1 MFFSVLS
8 NFINL
13 SIRNK
18 IIFLFSILL
27 IIPIIIIG
35 LFTYNYIISVVQKR
49 AVDYTSEIQY
59 SIISK
64 TDSYFS
70 QMNDLLMNI
79 AYETDDMTSLDS
91 SLRIMPDYETRQDN
105 KTLQYLKETDQIY
118 NVLLASTRKSKYI
131 NSISLYS
138 ESRNILAYK
147 TIYNVNNSYS
157 PDNEDWFKK
166 VQASK
171 REIIISNTHRDN
183 QLIDNSKSNVITIAR
198 KIYNPADYS
207 EIGILAMNISLDA
220 INDLYKDILKNEGV
234 KVYFVNGDGFINY
247 CNDNSQYMG
256 YLDAEIKSDILN
268 PEGIFTFFDNDGSK
282 MFATY
287 QTSSLTGWK
296 ILFTMKYSN
305 LVLEANVLKAVIIIV
320 IIFLCSFL
328 YFLIVY
334 FSKRIVRP
342 IKNLELGM
350 STAIQS
356 NFKNKLDIT
365 SIDEVG
371 RLGEKFNLML
381 DKINQLISDVYYEQD
396 LKKQAEINA
405 LQAQINPHF
414 LYNTLNTIKLM
425 AVLQKAD
432 KIADTIDSL
441 VKLLQFTAKKTEEF
455 VSIKDE
461 VTALQDY
468 IEIQKVRYYNKI
480 KFFFEIEE
488 ATLSFKTL
496 KFTLQPFIENSIFH
510 GLEPRGG
517 KGTITVKIFRQEDD
531 ICFIVKDDGT
541 GMDEG
546 TLDNLLNTDHEYKN
560 SFNKIGIRNVHQRI
574 KLYFGNQYGVNIKSH
589 INAGTLS
596 SNKNTGYFIKEP
608 AYD

>member
-1 MFFSVLS
+1 MFFSVLR

-49 AVDYTSEIQY
+49 AVDYTSEIQH

-79 AYETDDMTSLDS
+79 AYETNDMTSLDLS
-91 SLRIMPDYETRQDN
+91 RRAMPDNETRQDN

-131 NSISLYS
+131 NSISLYT
-138 ESRNILAYK
+138 ESRNVLAYK

-256 YLDAEIKSDILN
+256 YLDAEIKSDILK
-268 PEGIFTFFDNDGSK
+268 PEGIFTFFDNDGAK

-396 LKKQAEINA
+396 LKRQAEINA

-425 AVLQKAD
+425 AVLQKSD
-432 KIADTIDSL
+432 KIANTIDSL

-480 KFFFEIEE
+480 KFIFEIEE

-531 ICFIVKDDGT
+531 ICFTVRDDGT
-541 GMDEG
+541 GMDEA
-546 TLDNLLNTDHEYKN
+546 TLNNLLNTDHENKN
-560 SFNKIGIRNVHQRI
+560 SFNKIGIKNVHQRI
-574 KLYFGNQYGVNIKSH
+574 KLYFGYQYGVNIKSH
-589 INAGTLS
+589 INAGTEAQ
-596 SNKNTGYFIKEP
+596 IKIP
-608 AYD
+608 VIL

>member
-91 SLRIMPDYETRQDN
+91 SRRIMPDYETRQDN

-546 TLDNLLNTDHEYKN
+546 TLDNLLNTDHENKN

-589 INAGTLS
+589 INAGTEAQ
-596 SNKNTGYFIKEP
+596 IKIP
-608 AYD
+608 VIL

>member
-1 MFFSVLS
+1 MFFSVLR

-49 AVDYTSEIQY
+49 AVDYTSEIQH

-79 AYETDDMTSLDS
+79 AYETNDMTSLDLS
-91 SLRIMPDYETRQDN
+91 RRAMPDNETRQDN

-131 NSISLYS
+131 NSISLYT
-138 ESRNILAYK
+138 ESRNVLAYK

-268 PEGIFTFFDNDGSK
+268 PEGIFTFFDNDGAK

-396 LKKQAEINA
+396 LKRQAEINA

-425 AVLQKAD
+425 AVLQKSD
-432 KIADTIDSL
+432 KIANTIDSL

-480 KFFFEIEE
+480 KFIFEIEE

-531 ICFIVKDDGT
+531 ICFTVRDDGT
-541 GMDEG
+541 GMDEA
-546 TLDNLLNTDHEYKN
+546 TLNNLLNTDHENKN

-574 KLYFGNQYGVNIKSH
+574 KLYFGYQYGVNIKSH
-589 INAGTLS
+589 INAGTEAQ
-596 SNKNTGYFIKEP
+596 IKIP
-608 AYD
+608 VIL

>member
-1 MFFSVLS
+1 MFFSVLR

-49 AVDYTSEIQY
+49 AVDYTSEIQH

-79 AYETDDMTSLDS
+79 AYETNDMTSLDLS
-91 SLRIMPDYETRQDN
+91 RRAMPDNETRQDN

-131 NSISLYS
+131 NSISLYT
-138 ESRNILAYK
+138 ESRNVLAYK

-268 PEGIFTFFDNDGSK
+268 PEGIFTFFDNDGAK

-305 LVLEANVLKAVIIIV
+305 LVLEANVLKAVIITV

-350 STAIQS
+350 STAIQN

-371 RLGEKFNLML
+371 RLGENFNLML

-425 AVLQKAD
+425 AVLQKSD
-432 KIADTIDSL
+432 KIANTIDSL

-480 KFFFEIEE
+480 KFIFEIEE

-517 KGTITVKIFRQEDD
+517 KGTITVKIFKQEDD

-546 TLDNLLNTDHEYKN
+546 TLDNLLNTDHENKN

-589 INAGTLS
+589 INAGTEAQ
-596 SNKNTGYFIKEP
+596 IKIP
-608 AYD
+608 VIL

>member
-1 MFFSVLS
+1 MFFSVLR

-49 AVDYTSEIQY
+49 AVDYTSEIQH

-79 AYETDDMTSLDS
+79 AYETNDMTSLDLS
-91 SLRIMPDYETRQDN
+91 RRAMPDNETRQDN

-131 NSISLYS
+131 NSISLYT
-138 ESRNILAYK
+138 ESRNVLAYK

-268 PEGIFTFFDNDGSK
+268 PEGIFTFFDNDGAK

-396 LKKQAEINA
+396 LKRQAEINA

-425 AVLQKAD
+425 AVLQKSD
-432 KIADTIDSL
+432 KIANTIDSL

-480 KFFFEIEE
+480 KFIFEIEE

-531 ICFIVKDDGT
+531 ICFTVRDDGT
-541 GMDEG
+541 GMDEA
-546 TLDNLLNTDHEYKN
+546 TLNNLLNTDHENKN
-560 SFNKIGIRNVHQRI
+560 SFNKIGIKNVHQRI
-574 KLYFGNQYGVNIKSH
+574 KLYFGYQYGVNIKSH
-589 INAGTLS
+589 INAGTEAQ
-596 SNKNTGYFIKEP
+596 IKIP
-608 AYD
+608 VIL

>member
-1 MFFSVLS
+1 MFFSVLR

-49 AVDYTSEIQY
+49 AVDYTSEIQH

-79 AYETDDMTSLDS
+79 AYETNDMTSLDLS
-91 SLRIMPDYETRQDN
+91 RRAMPDNETRQDN

-131 NSISLYS
+131 NSISLYT
-138 ESRNILAYK
+138 ESRNVLAYK

-166 VQASK
+166 VQTSK

-268 PEGIFTFFDNDGSK
+268 PEGIFTFFDNDGAK

-396 LKKQAEINA
+396 LKRQAEINA

-425 AVLQKAD
+425 AVLQKSD
-432 KIADTIDSL
+432 KIANTIDSL

-480 KFFFEIEE
+480 KFIFEIEE

-531 ICFIVKDDGT
+531 ICFTVRDDGT
-541 GMDEG
+541 GMDEA
-546 TLDNLLNTDHEYKN
+546 TLNNLLNTDHENKN
-560 SFNKIGIRNVHQRI
+560 SFNKIGIKNVHQRI
-574 KLYFGNQYGVNIKSH
+574 KLYFGYQYGVNIKSH
-589 INAGTLS
+589 INAGTEAQ
-596 SNKNTGYFIKEP
+596 IKIP
-608 AYD
+608 VIL